1 MSFRWPALN
10 LRRQLLL
17 VSLLLLTLP
26 WAGCQFIRE
35 MESALRLGQEQSLQ
49 ATAEAVAAVLGQQEE
64 LLYPTPAR
72 RITPADATGSIY
84 AYPAD
89 RIIIVDGYADGWE
102 DVVATQLKNP
112 SGSAPLSVA
121 YQAATRNETLYLM
134 LSVIDDDVVFHNPG
148 VSREPNG
155 DRLVL
160 RTWRD
165 GSRQEYVI
173 STAAPGRVRAT
184 AQGPLDEATDGNRI
198 RGVWQDTAEG
208 YNLELEIPLSET
220 GDRLGFYLVN
230 VRQR

>member
-17 VSLLLLTLP
+17 VSLLLFTLP

-35 MESALRLGQEQSLQ
+35 MENALRLGQEQSLQ
-49 ATAEAVAAVLGQQEE
+49 ATAKAVAAVLGQQEE

-72 RITPADATGSIY
+72 RVTPADAAGSIY

-102 DVVATQLKNP
+102 DVIATQLKNP

-134 LSVIDDDVVFHNPG
+134 LSIIDDDVVFHNPG

-165 GSRQEYVI
+165 GSRQ
-173 STAAPGRVRAT
+173 
-184 AQGPLDEATDGNRI
+184 
-198 RGVWQDTAEG
+198 
-208 YNLELEIPLSET
+208 
-220 GDRLGFYLVN
+220 
-230 VRQR
+230 